1 MPDPRAQPGG
11 QVQDAAAPRH
21 VLEGLLGIPFTEGNR
36 VDVLRDGRET
46 FPALLDAIAG
56 ATRTVDM
63 LWFAWRGSD
72 IGTEL
77 AAALAERARSGVRVR
92 VLLDDYG
99 AGHMGRDEVEL
110 LRRTGCTLF
119 TYRPLPSWRPTVWN
133 LRTHRRVLVCDGS
146 VAFTGGTGV
155 ADTWAGGGSSPGDW
169 RDTAFRVR
177 GPAVAGL
184 RGAFTE
190 TWLQAELHQG
200 TGHPLSDADRFPALE
215 PAGSSPVQVLRP
227 KSGPGWNDAAL
238 AVALLLQTARTRVR
252 VTTPYV
258 RLPGWLRD
266 LVLETAGRGVHVQLL
281 VAGPRVER
289 PAVHLQGERDF
300 GPLLEA
306 GAEIWR
312 YQPSLMHAKVVTVDG
327 AIAMGGTTNLDVRS
341 LALNEQVCLVV
352 EDPAVVATLDEH
364 FDEDLTRSA
373 RVTPAGWAA
382 RPPTHRALERAA
394 DVVGRPLRGWGGIG
408 LAGRRPGRR

>member
-1 MPDPRAQPGG
+1 MPGSRVPPGG
-11 QVQDAAAPRH
+11 PVQGTAAPRR
-21 VLEGLLGIPFTEGNR
+21 VLEQLLGIPFTEGNR

-46 FPALLDAIAG
+46 FPALLDAIAA
-56 ATRTVDM
+56 ATRTVDV

-72 IGTEL
+72 VGTQVSE
-77 AAALAERARSGVRVR
+77 ALAERARSGVRVR
-92 VLLDDYG
+92 VLLDAYG
-99 AGHMGRDEVEL
+99 AGQMSRDERER
-110 LRRTGCTLF
+110 LRRAGCTVF
-119 TYRPLPSWRPTVWN
+119 SYRPVPSWRPTVWN

-155 ADTWAGGGSSPGDW
+155 ADAWAGGGSSPGEW

-190 TWLQAELHQG
+190 TWLQAELHRG
-200 TGHPLSDADRFPALE
+200 TGHPLSEADPFPVLD
-215 PAGSSPVQVLRP
+215 PVGPSPVQVLRP

-238 AVALLLQTARTRVR
+238 AIALLLQTARARVR
-252 VTTPYV
+252 FTTPYV

-266 LVLETAGRGVHVQLL
+266 LVLETAGRGVRVQLL

-289 PAVHLQGERDF
+289 PAVHLQGEREF
-300 GPLLEA
+300 GPLLGA

-312 YQPSLMHAKVVTVDG
+312 YRPSLLHAKVVTVDG

-341 LALNEQVCLVV
+341 LALNEQVGLLVD
-352 EDPAVVATLDEH
+352 DPAVVATLDEH
-364 FDEDLTRSA
+364 FDEDLTRSE

-382 RPPTHRALERAA
+382 RPPTHRALEKAA

-408 LAGRRPGRR
+408 LAGRRPGR